1 MRLRYLLCGVLI
13 VLTSFGYEEDF
24 EKMLATKLAAYYE
37 NNVPLNLHLF
47 FNQPEYAPGDTAFFS
62 VTLVASQDLAI
73 VKGRDIVHINLA
85 DNAGKIIYHQKILV
99 TDGAG
104 ANQLIVPANLAPGI
118 YTLEAHCN
126 WMKNQ
131 SSDFFYY
138 TNFIVSGSNQWIQ
151 SGKEELQF
159 FPEGG
164 NLVSDVTNKVVVTGS
179 SGTSGKIYGDNNSE
193 ILSYTLNEHGFQ
205 SFYFKPEG
213 HAQYYTKIGDRK
225 IVLPEAHDGVAV
237 VMALTKPEFPLRVTL
252 QVPPDS
258 EFKNEDLYFIVS
270 SRGVIYNSATVSFR
284 DRNTALLLVPQTSLP
299 EGILMATLFKRDGTA
314 LTERLF
320 SIQNRNSVDVRC
332 TLKDE
337 CNVREKIEVKVKIA
351 DLNKIGTAAQ
361 FSCTVTNADLLPP
374 ENDLASLSE
383 TLLLRSDLSVNDECS
398 LRKDMIDPDLDN
410 FLITRKWERHS
421 WQDVLTEKQPTYRH
435 DADLHLSG
443 MVTINNKPAPDSTLV
458 TFLLQN
464 SISVYSIYTDKNGHF
479 DFPLLYFFDGQE
491 EVLFKAEH
499 RGKVIPEARVILSS
513 DSVSAPCLQ
522 SASTAKSDPYFTFMQ
537 DKRRLDRS
545 YTAEADG
552 RQPLQLADNSNALF
566 EEEIFEPD
574 LSVNLDDY
582 RIFPTMEETLRE
594 VVLLVQHR
602 KHKGKSMVRVWFDE
616 QNVFARGE
624 PLYVID
630 GVVTDD
636 TDYFMSLKPE
646 QVQYVKVVHSADK
659 LRSFGKMA
667 ANGIILVET
676 KIPNNA
682 QHVRRSIQTVSTI
695 GINPELKFKNSDYT
709 TPTLQASRAPN
720 LRAAVYWNPQ
730 IKTDNNGEV
739 EFSFFAPDNTGN
751 FNLRIEGITTGGKPF
766 SLSKNFAVK
775 FKKEN
780 N

>member
-62 VTLVASQDLAI
+62 VILVSSQDLAF
-73 VKGRDIVHINLA
+73 VKGRDIVQINLA
-85 DNAGKIIYHQKILV
+85 DNDGKIIHHQKILV

-104 ANQLIVPANLAPGI
+104 ANQLIVPANLTPGI

-131 SSDFFYY
+131 SADYFYY

-164 NLVSDVTNKVVVTGS
+164 NLVSDVTNKVVVTGP
-179 SGTSGKIYGDNNSE
+179 SGMSGKIYGENNSE
-193 ILSYTLNEHGFQ
+193 ILSYTLNERGFQ
-205 SFYFKPEG
+205 SFYFTPEEQV
-213 HAQYYTKIGDRK
+213 QYYTKVGDSK
-225 IVLPEAHDGVAV
+225 IALPKAHDGVAV
-237 VMALTKPEFPLRVTL
+237 VMTLTRPEFPLRVTL
-252 QVPPDS
+252 QVPPNS
-258 EFKNEDLYFIVS
+258 EFKTEDLYFIVS
-270 SRGVIYNSATVSFR
+270 SRGVIYNSARVSFR

-299 EGILMATLFKRDGTA
+299 EGILMASVFKRDGTVLA
-314 LTERLF
+314 ERLF
-320 SIQNRNSVDVRC
+320 SIQNTKAVDIKC

-337 CNVREKIEVKVKIA
+337 CNVREKIEVKIKIA
-351 DLNKIGTAAQ
+351 DLNNMGTTAQ
-361 FSCTVTNADLLPP
+361 FSCTVINADLLPP
-374 ENDLASLSE
+374 KNNLASLSG
-383 TLLLRSDLSVNDECS
+383 TLLIRSDLSINDECR
-398 LRKDMIDPDLDN
+398 LGKDIIDHDLDN

-421 WQDVLTEKQPTYRH
+421 WQDVLTEKKPEYRH

-443 MVTINNKPAPDSTLV
+443 IVTINNKPVPDSTLV

-499 RGKVIPEARVILSS
+499 DGKPIPEARVTLSS
-513 DSVSAPCLQ
+513 DSVGVTCLQ
-522 SASTAKSDPYFTFMQ
+522 SASTGTSDPYFTFMQ
-537 DKRRLDRS
+537 EKRNLDRS
-545 YTAEADG
+545 YNAEADAG
-552 RQPLQLADNSNALF
+552 QQLQLADNPNALF

-602 KHKGKSMVRVWFDE
+602 KHKGKSVVRVWFDE
-616 QNVFARGE
+616 RNIFAPGE

-646 QVQYVKVVHSADK
+646 LVQYIKVVHSADK

-667 ANGIILVET
+667 PNGIILVET

-682 QHVRRSIQTVSTI
+682 RHVRRSIQTVSTI

-709 TPTLQASRAPN
+709 TPTAQASRAPD
-720 LRAAVYWNPQ
+720 LRAAVYWNPK
-730 IKTDNNGEV
+730 IKTDSNGEV
-739 EFSFFAPDNTGN
+739 VFSFFAPDNTGN
-751 FNLRIEGITTGGKPF
+751 FNLQIEGITTGGKPF
-766 SLSKNFAVK
+766 SLSRNLAVR